1 MQPVKIETM
10 KNPKILVLGGGFA
23 GLEAAIKLRKYG
35 YPVTLISDREYMF
48 IYPTS
53 IWIPVGKQD
62 FEDTKLDLHEMAK
75 IHGFDLK
82 IEKVNKID
90 IENQKIETD
99 KSSHLYDYLFIALG
113 MGKHYVP
120 GLEHT
125 LSICGKP
132 GDSLL
137 IKEKLENLIAKGEGV
152 INIGFGGNPADP
164 TATAVRGGP
173 AFELLFNI
181 SLFLKEKGLRDKVK
195 LNFFSPSVSPG
206 KKMGTKA
213 FASLDK
219 FYERYHINTYFGKGI
234 KEFKPDE
241 IIFKDGTK
249 LNSDLTVYISGGKGL
264 KVIEESGL
272 PLNEAGFIEIN
283 ELVRVEGH
291 RNIYAIGDAA
301 AIIDHPWAAK
311 QGHVAEVM
319 ADVAT
324 YNFNNSM
331 KHIDKRK
338 SYWEKL
344 HIVCVMDSGDAA
356 AFIIR
361 TEKKEWMIMLP
372 VVGHWMKKA
381 WGWYYKN
388 TKKKKMFRLPGM

>member
-1 MQPVKIETM
+1 M
-10 KNPKILVLGGGFA
+10 KDPKILVLGGGFA
-23 GLEAAIKLRKYG
+23 GLEAAIKLRNYG
-35 YPVTLISDREYMF
+35 YPVTLISERDYMF

-53 IWIPVGKQD
+53 IWIPVGKQS
-62 FEDTKLDLHEMAK
+62 FEDTKLDLHEMAR

-82 IEKVNKID
+82 IEKITKINIEERQIVTEKD
-90 IENQKIETD
+90 IHD
-99 KSSHLYDYLFIALG
+99 YDYLFIGLG

-120 GLEHT
+120 GMEHT
-125 LSICGKP
+125 LTICGKP
-132 GDSLL
+132 EQSLL
-137 IKEKLENLIAKGEGV
+137 IKERLENLVAKGEGT

-173 AFELLFNI
+173 AFEMLFNI
-181 SLFLKEKGLRDKVK
+181 SLYLKEKGLRDKVK

-219 FYERYHINTYFGKGI
+219 FYERYHINTHFGKPI
-234 KEFKPDE
+234 LEFTAGS
-241 IIFKDGTK
+241 IRFKDGSE
-249 LNSDLTVYISGGKGL
+249 LASDLTIYISGGEGL
-264 KVIEESGL
+264 DVIKESGL
-272 PLNEAGFIEIN
+272 PLNKAGFIEIN

-324 YNFNNSM
+324 YNFNNSL

-361 TEKKEWMIMLP
+361 TEKKEWMLMIP
-372 VVGHWMKKA
+372 VLGHWMKKA

>member
-1 MQPVKIETM
+1 MEQ
-10 KNPKILVLGGGFA
+10 PKILVLGGGFA

-35 YPVTLISDREYMF
+35 YPVTLISDRDYMF

-53 IWIPVGKQD
+53 IWVPVGKQS
-62 FEDTKLDLHEMAK
+62 FEDTKLDLKEMSE

-82 IEKVNKID
+82 IEKIEEID
-90 IENQKIETD
+90 IKNKKIQTNND
-99 KSSHLYDYLFIALG
+99 THAYDYLFIGLG
-113 MGKHYVP
+113 MGKYEVP
-120 GLEHT
+120 GMEHT

-132 GDSLL
+132 EHSLL
-137 IKEKLENLIAKGEGV
+137 IKEKLENLIAKGKGN

-181 SLFLKEKGLRDKVK
+181 SLYLKEKGLRDKIK

-206 KKMGTKA
+206 KKMGKKA
-213 FASLDK
+213 FQSLDK
-219 FYERYHINTYFGKGI
+219 FYERYQINTYFGKPI
-234 KEFKPDE
+234 KEFTE
-241 IIFKDGTK
+241 VSILFKDGSK
-249 LNSDLTVYISGGKGL
+249 LDSDLTVFISGGKGL
-264 KVIEESGL
+264 DIIQKSGL
-272 PLNEAGFIEIN
+272 PLNDAGFIEIN

-319 ADVAT
+319 ADVST
-324 YNFNNSM
+324 YNFNNAM
-331 KHIDKRK
+331 KNKDRRK

-361 TEKKEWMIMLP
+361 TKNKEWMITLP
-372 VVGHWMKKA
+372 VIGHWMKKA

>member
-1 MQPVKIETM
+1 MKTNQKI
-10 KNPKILVLGGGFA
+10 IVLGGGFA
-23 GLEAAIKLRKYG
+23 GLEAAIKLRRYG
-35 YPVTLISDREYMF
+35 YPVTLISERDYMF

-53 IWIPVGKQD
+53 IWIPVGKNTFD
-62 FEDTKLDLHEMAK
+62 DNKLDLHEMSR

-82 IEKVNKID
+82 IEKATKID
-90 IENQKIETD
+90 IENQQIITE
-99 KSSHLYDYLFIALG
+99 KSNYPYDFLFIALSMSKVYVEG
-113 MGKHYVP
+113 MEYTH
-120 GLEHT
+120 
-125 LSICGKP
+125 SICGKP
-132 GDSLL
+132 EESLL
-137 IKEKLENLIAKGEGV
+137 IKEKLENLITRGKGH

-181 SLFLKEKGLRDKVK
+181 SLYLKEKGLRDKIK
-195 LNFFSPSVSPG
+195 LTFFSPSENPG
-206 KKMGTKA
+206 KRMGTKA
-213 FASLDK
+213 YGSLDK
-219 FYERYHINTYFGKGI
+219 FYKHYEVETYFGEKI
-234 KEFKPDE
+234 EKFTPNSIVFKNGKILP
-241 IIFKDGTK
+241 
-249 LNSDLTVYISGGKGL
+249 SDLTVYISGGKGL
-264 KVIEESGL
+264 SIIQQSGL
-272 PLNEAGFIEIN
+272 PVNKAGFIDIN
-283 ELVRVEGH
+283 ELCRVEGH

-301 AIIDHPWAAK
+301 AIIEHPWAAK

-324 YNFNNSM
+324 YNFNNRI
-331 KHIDKRK
+331 KGKEKRR

-361 TEKKEWMIMLP
+361 TQNKEFMISLP

-388 TKKKKMFRLPGM
+388 TKKKRMFRLPGM